1 MLTVICALFQHVC
14 VCIMRGI
21 SKPTS
26 NSSWV
31 ITAVA
36 ALFAE
41 RVWHLCRICLFWLEA
56 ILKLLLVYALTNILF
71 AAVCSLELQCIY
83 ISAWLA
89 NRKAISSPG
98 CDHTEGSGVDFHRGA
113 SSAPPSHI
121 KASLSGNQGQWA
133 PATFSAPH
141 LRTEPLGWGAIDLWR
156 TSLKPE
162 ETFQVL
168 HPSVFLLRSLPP
180 FVSLYSTSSFPFGS
194 FLSGLAITFMWR
206 THIHSSGWILVSVY
220 RWLTWSHWVLCCSLN
235 GWWDSV
241 WDWDTWTHYLCTVR
255 TERVRPHWHFFLRI
269 WNIKK
274 GYYSP

>member
-113 SSAPPSHI
+113 SSAPSIPHQSIPVWESRPMSPRHFFRPASAYRTAGLRSNWLVKDFI
-121 KASLSGNQGQWA
+121 KAWGDIPSPSSICFP
-133 PATFSAPH
+133 PAFPPSIC
-141 LRTEPLGWGAIDLWR
+141 L
-156 TSLKPE
+156 
-162 ETFQVL
+162 
-168 HPSVFLLRSLPP
+168 SVFHIL
-180 FVSLYSTSSFPFGS
+180 FPF
-194 FLSGLAITFMWR
+194 
-206 THIHSSGWILVSVY
+206 
-220 RWLTWSHWVLCCSLN
+220 WLL
-235 GWWDSV
+235 
-241 WDWDTWTHYLCTVR
+241 
-255 TERVRPHWHFFLRI
+255 PLRI
-269 WNIKK
+269 SDHVYVKNTHPLIWLDT
-274 GYYSP
+274 GVCL

>member
-1 MLTVICALFQHVC
+1 MLTVICALFQH

-31 ITAVA
+31 ITAVV

-56 ILKLLLVYALTNILF
+56 ILKLLLVYALTNISF
-71 AAVCSLELQCIY
+71 ATVCSLELQCIY

-89 NRKAISSPG
+89 NRKAISSTG
-98 CDHTEGSGVDFHRGA
+98 CDHSKSSGVDFHRGHPPP
-113 SSAPPSHI
+113 PPSHI

-141 LRTEPLGWGAIDLWR
+141 LRAEPLRGAIDLWR

-194 FLSGLAITFMWR
+194 FLSGLANTFMLR
-206 THIHSSGWILVSVY
+206 THITRLV
-220 RWLTWSHWVLCCSLN
+220 
-235 GWWDSV
+235 
-241 WDWDTWTHYLCTVR
+241 
-255 TERVRPHWHFFLRI
+255 
-269 WNIKK
+269 
-274 GYYSP
+274 GYWCLSIDG

>member
-1 MLTVICALFQHVC
+1 MFTAICALFQHVC

-113 SSAPPSHI
+113 SSAPSVPHQSIHVWESRPMSPRHFFRPS
-121 KASLSGNQGQWA
+121 
-133 PATFSAPH
+133 SACRTAG
-141 LRTEPLGWGAIDLWR
+141 LRWAIDLWR

-220 RWLTWSHWVLCCSLN
+220 RC
-235 GWWDSV
+235 
-241 WDWDTWTHYLCTVR
+241 
-255 TERVRPHWHFFLRI
+255 
-269 WNIKK
+269 
-274 GYYSP
+274 

>member
-1 MLTVICALFQHVC
+1 MLTVICALFQH

-71 AAVCSLELQCIY
+71 ATVCSLELQCIY

-89 NRKAISSPG
+89 NRKAISSAG
-98 CDHTEGSGVDFHRGA
+98 CDHSKSSGVDFHRGA
-113 SSAPPSHI
+113 SSAPSIPHQSI
-121 KASLSGNQGQWA
+121 PVWKSRPMSPPPL
-133 PATFSAPH
+133 FSAPH
-141 LRTEPLGWGAIDLWR
+141 LHAEPLRGAIDLWR

-206 THIHSSGWILVSVY
+206 THITRLV
-220 RWLTWSHWVLCCSLN
+220 
-235 GWWDSV
+235 
-241 WDWDTWTHYLCTVR
+241 
-255 TERVRPHWHFFLRI
+255 
-269 WNIKK
+269 
-274 GYYSP
+274 GYWCLSIDG